1 MKKIFALLLLVS
13 LQVGLFAQTTWKNNK
28 AHSKLTFSVTHLSIS
43 DVTGL
48 FTDFDVTITNTKP
61 DFSDAVFQLTVN
73 VSSINTDVEMR
84 DNDLK
89 SANFFD
95 ATTYPTITFK
105 STSIKKTGDGKYEL
119 TGNLTMH
126 GVTKTVT
133 MNLWYRGTITN
144 PMSKKPDA
152 GFKLTGTLKRTDFNI
167 ATKYPSTMISDDVDI
182 IADGEFDQQ

>member
-1 MKKIFALLLLVS
+1 
-13 LQVGLFAQTTWKNNK
+13 
-28 AHSKLTFSVTHLSIS
+28 
-43 DVTGL
+43 
-48 FTDFDVTITNTKP
+48 
-61 DFSDAVFQLTVN
+61 
-73 VSSINTDVEMR
+73 
-84 DNDLK
+84 
-89 SANFFD
+89 
-95 ATTYPTITFK
+95 
-105 STSIKKTGDGKYEL
+105 
-119 TGNLTMH
+119 MH